1 MGNLTA
7 PAGDASFALTGM
19 EASRR
24 RAAAAAVCLALASMH
39 GPDVMAFIGLPQV
52 DYRVYNVEQLRER
65 QQEIIEQIVSILSIS
80 SEDALRV
87 LRHCSW

>member
-1 MGNLTA
+1 MGNLVA
-7 PAGDASFALTGM
+7 PAGSASSATGRHICQKA
-19 EASRR
+19 ESCSSRSVS
-24 RAAAAAVCLALASMH
+24 RAGWHAFL
-39 GPDVMAFIGLPQV
+39 DVIAFIGLLQV

-65 QQEIIEQIVSILSIS
+65 QRETIEQIVSILSIS

>member
-1 MGNLTA
+1 MLLL
-7 PAGDASFALTGM
+7 DVFA
-19 EASRR
+19 
-24 RAAAAAVCLALASMH
+24 V
-39 GPDVMAFIGLPQV
+39 VGLLQV

-65 QQEIIEQIVSILSIS
+65 QRETTEQIVSILSIS

>member
-1 MGNLTA
+1 MPPL
-7 PAGDASFALTGM
+7 PKAGI
-19 EASRR
+19 EARKR
-24 RAAAAAVCLALASMH
+24 RAAAAPACLALASMH
-39 GPDVMAFIGLPQV
+39 GLDVIAFVGLLQV

-65 QQEIIEQIVSILSIS
+65 QKETIEQIVSILSIS

>member
-1 MGNLTA
+1 M
-7 PAGDASFALTGM
+7 
-19 EASRR
+19 
-24 RAAAAAVCLALASMH
+24 CLALASMH

-65 QQEIIEQIVSILSIS
+65 QKEIIEQIVSILSIS